1 MTTELATDAGII
13 RVPSGTWTVD
23 RAHSSI
29 EFRIKHMMISTVHG
43 RFTDFDGT
51 IEAAPDY
58 HDSKVR
64 GSITTASI
72 DTNEPR
78 RDAHLRSEDFFDAD
92 RHPKITFESTGIE
105 HRERGSYRV
114 TGDLTMHGET
124 HPVTLEVDVHGVM
137 QSSQGPDRAG
147 LEVRGKISRGDFG
160 LRWQQALEAGGV
172 MVGDEVRLTAD
183 ISAVREATS
192 ET

>member
-1 MTTELATDAGII
+1 
-13 RVPSGTWTVD
+13 
-23 RAHSSI
+23 
-29 EFRIKHMMISTVHG
+29 MMISTVHG
-43 RFTDFDGT
+43 RFTDFEGT

-124 HPVTLEVDVHGVM
+124 HPVTLEVD
-137 QSSQGPDRAG
+137 RARRDAK
-147 LEVRGKISRGDFG
+147 LPRPRTERGSRYVA
-160 LRWQQALEAGGV
+160 R
-172 MVGDEVRLTAD
+172 
-183 ISAVREATS
+183 SAEATS
-192 ET
+192 GFAGSKLSRLAE